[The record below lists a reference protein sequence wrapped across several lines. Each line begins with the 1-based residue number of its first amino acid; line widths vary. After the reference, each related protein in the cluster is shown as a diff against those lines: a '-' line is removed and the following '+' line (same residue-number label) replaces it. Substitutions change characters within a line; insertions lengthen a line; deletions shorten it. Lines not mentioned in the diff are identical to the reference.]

1 MLRFVMGAFAALVL
15 LAGQA
20 NASAFVPISTGG
32 EPSSPTPANITAFI
46 ESLFPGETVT
56 FLAKRNVGGANEQGE
71 GVLDLTF
78 TENFKSGTWT
88 YTPDPG
94 NTLLPN
100 IIVLKAASGDSSVG
114 VYAADPLNHTSSFG
128 NFDVADFPL
137 LTPNGKNL
145 ADLSNISALY
155 VTPLAAA
162 VWMFGA
168 AVAGIAG
175 MRRLR
180 KA

>member
-1 MLRFVMGAFAALVL
+1 MLRFVMGAFAALFL
-15 LAGQA
+15 MAGQA
-20 NASAFVPISTGG
+20 NASAFVPISVGG
-32 EPSSPTPANITAFI
+32 TPTAPNEANLVALI
-46 ESLFPGETVT
+46 ESLFPGENVT
-56 FLAKRNVGGANEQGE
+56 FLAKRNVGGQNEKGE
-71 GVLDLTF
+71 GTLDLDF
-78 TENFKSGTWT
+78 DVNFKSGTWT
-88 YTPDPG
+88 YTPDEG
-94 NTLLPN
+94 NSRLPN
-100 IIVLKAASGDSSVG
+100 IIILKAASGSNSVG
-114 VYAADPLNHTSSFG
+114 VYAADPLNHTASFG

-137 LTPNGKNL
+137 VNPGGRL

-155 VTPLAAA
+155 VTPLPAA